1 VRSDFEKASASLA
14 NSAVDGRRWT
24 MNDPRCEMRSAA
36 REICRVLKQTNGDG
50 VRQIVVNEETVNPL
64 CTLQSTS
71 SVVTNTTKKS
81 IAC

>member
-1 VRSDFEKASASLA
+1 MRSDFEKASDSLA
-14 NSAVDGRRWT
+14 NSAVEGRRWT
-24 MNDPRCEMRSAA
+24 MNDPRCAMRSAA
-36 REICRVLKQTNGDG
+36 RETCRVLKQTNGDG

-71 SVVTNTTKKS
+71 SVVTNTTKKL